1 MNIPSRVRVRYNCE
15 VLYPLSTIIPTD
27 PNNYPINPPNDD
39 DQYINITA
47 AKSVWNWQMLDP
59 TRVESSTLVN
69 TYSTTHDFFNISKNS
84 IDQIANLI
92 PSHFGIPSFSG
103 RCMARKILDS
113 ARNMLNNTHKDQKIL
128 FMAVL
133 IEVVKTWCYHSDPT
147 TGDSYHQAAEAS
159 LEALANQSLMAV
171 PATKSFIEELETVKV
186 EEEEEKLI
194 SNCAI
199 CLEDFKVGF
208 LEVTRLPC
216 SHLFHKACIVE
227 WLQNDGIC
235 PLCRFRMPI
244 E

>member
-47 AKSVWNWQMLDP
+47 AKSVWDWQMLDP

-128 FMAVL
+128 FMAV
-133 IEVVKTWCYHSDPT
+133 
-147 TGDSYHQAAEAS
+147 AAEAS

-227 WLQNDGIC
+227 WLQSDGIC